1 MENTLRLGKI
11 WGIPIGIH
19 PSWYL
24 IFALLTWSL
33 ATGTFPTQIPGY
45 AGVVYWFLAALT
57 SLMFF
62 ASVVA
67 HELGHSIVAIRN
79 GIPVANISLFAF
91 GGVAQI
97 KDEPNSPG
105 VEFRIAAAG
114 PLVSLFLAGVFGL
127 LYWMDLEVPI
137 LAAPTA
143 YLARVNLMLVLFNMI
158 PAFPMDGGRI
168 FRAIAW
174 KLSGSLVKATR
185 WASAGGQLFGFG
197 FITLG
202 IYLAIS
208 GNMVNGLW
216 LVFIGWFLRN
226 LANSANQQMEV
237 RHTLDGVSA
246 GQVATA
252 ETTLVS
258 PLTTIYQI
266 VHQYILL
273 GGQRRFLVVEYGQ
286 PVGVVTF
293 RDIQR
298 LPQNKWRFTT
308 ANQIMV
314 PLAKLTSIEPELP
327 IMEAAKLIQQAPTGL
342 LAVNQGEGRINL
354 IAADDIMNY
363 LQMRKQL
370 GF

>member
-33 ATGTFPTQIPGY
+33 ATGIFPTQAPGFESV
-45 AGVVYWFLAALT
+45 AYWVLGALT
-57 SLMFF
+57 SIMFF

-105 VEFRIAAAG
+105 VEFRIAVAG
-114 PLVSLFLAGVFGL
+114 PLVSLVLAGAFGL
-127 LYWMDLEVPI
+127 LYWIDLQQPI

-158 PAFPMDGGRI
+158 PAFPMDGGRV

-197 FITLG
+197 LVALG
-202 IYLAIS
+202 IYLAIT
-208 GNMVNGLW
+208 GNLANGLW

-226 LANSANQQMEV
+226 LANSARRQVEV
-237 RHTLDGVSA
+237 RQSLDGVRA

-252 ETTLVS
+252 EIPLVS
-258 PLTTIYQI
+258 PLTTIHQI
-266 VHQYILL
+266 VHQYILV
-273 GGQRRFLVVEYGQ
+273 GGQRRFLVVENGQ
-286 PVGVVTF
+286 PLGVVTF

-298 LPQNKWRFTT
+298 LPQNKWRFTP
-308 ANQIMV
+308 ASQVMV
-314 PLAKLTSIEPELP
+314 PLEKLTEIDAELP
-327 IMEAAKLIQQAPTGL
+327 IMEAVKLIQQAPTGL
-342 LAVNQGEGRINL
+342 LAVNHGEGRINL
-354 IAADDIMNY
+354 ISADDIMNY
-363 LQMRKQL
+363 LNMRKQL